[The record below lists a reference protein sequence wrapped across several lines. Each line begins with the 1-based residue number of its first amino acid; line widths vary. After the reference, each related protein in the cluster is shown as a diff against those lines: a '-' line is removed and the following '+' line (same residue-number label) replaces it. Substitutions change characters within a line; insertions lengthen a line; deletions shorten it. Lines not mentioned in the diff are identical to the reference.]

1 MTGRLS
7 PHAADC
13 DIPRASYFLC
23 TEMVAL
29 QLVAVVSVPVPFRH
43 SLRTALRF
51 RSEALSA
58 TSSNLPVTCSLPL
71 RRDDNSTPCKHTFH
85 RFFEK
90 IMQGITPASPTY
102 GPSHSHAPQRS
113 FPSLT
118 YMALCARRNFIFFAP
133 PFWRVP
139 FFAPVSKPPPP
150 PNLPVNCR
158 SSVHCPHYF
167 IKTARSD
174 G

>member
-7 PHAADC
+7 PHAADR

-29 QLVAVVSVPVPFRH
+29 QLVAFVSVPVPFRH

-90 IMQGITPASPTY
+90 NAGYHPCFAYIWPV
-102 GPSHSHAPQRS
+102 PQPRATKVV
-113 FPSLT
+113 SLPHIHGAMRPPKF
-118 YMALCARRNFIFFAP
+118 YFFAP